1 MAGHRK
7 ERTSRQERR
16 KVNKMVTAVIGVSI
30 RIIVI
35 TLLVMLFY
43 TGITKGFSF
52 GYDIFA
58 GTAVGKAP
66 GRDITIV
73 VKEGESSA
81 TVGKRLEA
89 AGLIEDSSIFLVQ
102 QIFYDY
108 KIYPGEYTLNTSMTS
123 KEMLIKMNV
132 KPETEKASE
141 EETSPSREEETSGET
156 SE

>member
-43 TGITKGFSF
+43 TGLTTGVSW

-58 GTAVGKAP
+58 GTAG
-66 GRDITIV
+66 G
-73 VKEGESSA
+73 
-81 TVGKRLEA
+81 
-89 AGLIEDSSIFLVQ
+89 
-102 QIFYDY
+102 
-108 KIYPGEYTLNTSMTS
+108 
-123 KEMLIKMNV
+123 
-132 KPETEKASE
+132 
-141 EETSPSREEETSGET
+141 
-156 SE
+156 